1 MIRAVTIVCIALA
14 AVLPWRVAHAED
26 WLDSPEAKQ
35 FRDRVV
41 LLALIYGESSGI
53 DPQGYMVR
61 TKELRRLDGDCG
73 EVEVLTLQGEK
84 EVRRET
90 VKACKHPTH

>member
-1 MIRAVTIVCIALA
+1 MRASWILGSAFLLGA
-14 AVLPWRVAHAED
+14 AAHAAD

-41 LLALIYGESSGI
+41 LLALIYGDSSGI

-61 TKELRRLDGDCG
+61 TRLIRALEGECGD
-73 EVEVLTLQGEK
+73 VEAVTLQGDK
-84 EVRRET
+84 EVRRELLQ
-90 VKACKHPTH
+90 ACRHPRQ

>member
-1 MIRAVTIVCIALA
+1 MRASWILGSALVCAIA
-14 AVLPWRVAHAED
+14 AHAVG
-26 WLDSPEAKQ
+26 WLDSPAAAQ

-41 LLALIYGESSGI
+41 LLALSYGESSGI

-61 TKELRRLDGDCG
+61 TKELRKLEGDCS
-73 EVEVLTLQGEK
+73 EVEAVTLRGGE

-90 VKACKHPTH
+90 VHACRHPKQ

>member
-1 MIRAVTIVCIALA
+1 MRKFASALA
-14 AVLPWRVAHAED
+14 LAGLASAAVHAAD

-53 DPQGYMVR
+53 DPRGYMVR
-61 TKELRRLDGDCG
+61 TKEVRKTGEGCGD
-73 EVEVLTLQGEK
+73 VEVVTLQGEK
-84 EVRRET
+84 EVRREE
-90 VKACKHPTH
+90 VRACKHP

>member
-1 MIRAVTIVCIALA
+1 MRKSASTLALA
-14 AVLPWRVAHAED
+14 ALAAAAAHAAG
-26 WLDSPEAKQ
+26 WLDTPEARQ

-61 TKELRRLDGDCG
+61 TRLMRALEGDCG
-73 EVEVLTLQGEK
+73 EVEAITLQGGK
-84 EVRRET
+84 EVRREQLQ
-90 VKACKHPTH
+90 ACRQPKQ

>member
-1 MIRAVTIVCIALA
+1 MRKSASALALA
-14 AVLPWRVAHAED
+14 AIAAAAAHAAD

-61 TKELRRLDGDCG
+61 TRLMRRLEGDCGQVEAVTLQGDRELRR
-73 EVEVLTLQGEK
+73 EELQ
-84 EVRRET
+84 
-90 VKACKHPTH
+90 ACRHPRQ

>member
-1 MIRAVTIVCIALA
+1 MWNRAFVVASVLFASLLAAPSRAV
-14 AVLPWRVAHAED
+14 D

-41 LLALIYGESSGI
+41 LLALIYGESDGI
-53 DPQGYMVR
+53 DPRGYMVR
-61 TKELRRLDGDCG
+61 TKQLRQLDGDCG
-73 EVEVLTLQGEK
+73 EVEVVTLMDAK

-90 VKACKHPTH
+90 VRACRGH

>member
-1 MIRAVTIVCIALA
+1 MRASSILGSALAIALA
-14 AVLPWRVAHAED
+14 AHAGD

-41 LLALIYGESSGI
+41 LLALIHGESNGI

-61 TKELRRLDGDCG
+61 TKELRKLEGDCG
-73 EVEVLTLQGEK
+73 EVEVVTLQGAK
-84 EVRRET
+84 EVRHET
-90 VKACKHPTH
+90 VQACRHQ